1 LTVKQLIFFLK
12 QIRKE
17 HFFRRI
23 LCQCGQDV
31 RRAFADIR
39 TINGDDKLG
48 ADYFTAKTLLVSR
61 EDSRVLDILDD
72 LPSEHRSLLCKR
84 LFEFLCMY
92 HVEMGVDKSQNLDV
106 LKQIC
111 VRALSACNRIETFE
125 FDHQFNTIK
134 GMYEIYMLYGVKSNL
149 FDLSPDGKR
158 KHLTAVLLK
167 EVELLLKGEK
177 TLFFSIFVTSAFFL
191 FSGCSN
197 FIQLLDHSK
206 KLATIFDLTTD
217 AILTEFA
224 SLSGNQDILLQ
235 IAQQLHQQS
244 EDPDLLVRCAV
255 AILNWSVQ
263 SLNDSLDETC
273 LDVILSQNAPSNN
286 DVQAV
291 QMARRLCA
299 KALDC
304 HENGGISLP
313 AILDVTMILNY
324 VYDLDDCDKEMRKI
338 AQIYQVYMPMK
349 ITNSQSDVVRTLL
362 MMRQS
367 LGGKF
372 SYYNIVVEGV

>member
-1 LTVKQLIFFLK
+1 MTVKQLIFFLK

-23 LCQCGQDV
+23 LYQCGQDV

-61 EDSRVLDILDD
+61 EDGRVLDILDD

-84 LFEFLCMY
+84 LFEFLYMY

-134 GMYEIYMLYGVKSNL
+134 GMYEIYKLYGLKSNL

-177 TLFFSIFVTSAFFL
+177 TVFLDFCYFSFF
-191 FSGCSN
+191 
-197 FIQLLDHSK
+197 
-206 KLATIFDLTTD
+206 FDL
-217 AILTEFA
+217 
-224 SLSGNQDILLQ
+224 
-235 IAQQLHQQS
+235 
-244 EDPDLLVRCAV
+244 
-255 AILNWSVQ
+255 
-263 SLNDSLDETC
+263 
-273 LDVILSQNAPSNN
+273 
-286 DVQAV
+286 QAV
-291 QMARRLCA
+291 QISFNFSIIA
-299 KALDC
+299 K
-304 HENGGISLP
+304 NWQRSL
-313 AILDVTMILNY
+313 T
-324 VYDLDDCDKEMRKI
+324 
-338 AQIYQVYMPMK
+338 
-349 ITNSQSDVVRTLL
+349 
-362 MMRQS
+362 
-367 LGGKF
+367 
-372 SYYNIVVEGV
+372 